1 MKRRLSITAIII
13 MMNQVLTPFSYAF
26 AETGDILNLE
36 ENNVAVEEIV
46 EEELVDEDTEDV
58 EEQDIKEA
66 EDSSLDSDDNEADI
80 QT

>member
-1 MKRRLSITAIII
+1 MKRRLSVTAIIM

-46 EEELVDEDTEDV
+46 EEETVDEDIEDV
-58 EEQDIKEA
+58 ESQDIENPLDES
-66 EDSSLDSDDNEADI
+66 EDNGDDSQD
-80 QT
+80 

>member
-36 ENNVAVEEIV
+36 ENNVAVEKIV
-46 EEELVDEDTEDV
+46 EEEPVDEDIEDV
-58 EEQDIKEA
+58 ENQDIENPLDES
-66 EDSSLDSDDNEADI
+66 EDDGDDLQD
-80 QT
+80 

>member
-1 MKRRLSITAIII
+1 MKRRLSITAIIM

-46 EEELVDEDTEDV
+46 EEETEGTEDI
-58 EEQDIKEA
+58 EEQDTEEI
-66 EDSSLDSDDNEADI
+66 EDSSFGSEDNEVDT

>member
-46 EEELVDEDTEDV
+46 EEDENTEDA
-58 EEQDIKEA
+58 EEV
-66 EDSSLDSDDNEADI
+66 EDSSLDSENNEADT

>member
-46 EEELVDEDTEDV
+46 DEEPVEEDIEDV
-58 EEQDIKEA
+58 EEQNI
-66 EDSSLDSDDNEADI
+66 EDSSLGSEDNKADT